1 MLSMQTPQQVGLSGV
16 LRRGNARGVLD
27 TENPTVKEEILQVT
41 GRAWPILKS
50 PLSLGHYERLAEKAS
65 NKTRHISCPSFL
77 FALYLYNIVC
87 LARLHLCVRATICIG
102 SCARMMCSD
111 TCWLYEQMI
120 SSYLLEEGYTCAAMM
135 LQASASSFLFVL
147 LLVDLHLT
155 RMHPSYNLTRDCAAV
170 GAIAIDVLCE
180 CDAGRGQCQEG

>member
-41 GRAWPILKS
+41 GRAWPTLKS
-50 PLSLGHYERLAEKAS
+50 PSSLGHYERLAEKAS
-65 NKTRHISCPSFL
+65 RKSRHIFCPSFL

-102 SCARMMCSD
+102 S
-111 TCWLYEQMI
+111 
-120 SSYLLEEGYTCAAMM
+120 LLRE
-135 LQASASSFLFVL
+135 
-147 LLVDLHLT
+147 D
-155 RMHPSYNLTRDCAAV
+155 
-170 GAIAIDVLCE
+170 DVP
-180 CDAGRGQCQEG
+180 